1 MGRQGLIHS
10 TNLFNFSLAH
20 FEHPEFELPN
30 KLEIT
35 SCNGISLKKNLGIK
49 TFKCHPKCPP
59 NRNVHELLKL
69 K

>member
-35 SCNGISLKKNLGIK
+35 SCNGISLKKNR
-49 TFKCHPKCPP
+49 CH
-59 NRNVHELLKL
+59 VHTCYRAIFYIS
-69 K
+69 